1 MSPAATPP
9 ALAPVPSAT
18 TAGVLPGPA
27 PVRDGRPP
35 PGLVLSQDERIAL
48 ADARRAAAMSYQQLT
63 RTIRAAA
70 AGLARRGVRPDDVV
84 GLHVADAVSFSIG
97 SLAVRAAGAVP
108 FPVGPGAATGAAAQ
122 EVAGEPSAQLAAI
135 DVRILVTSAALA
147 SEAADLAG
155 RSRVRQV
162 ICFGGGADG
171 APPGTMPFAGLLEHG
186 TMRPLPRGGSD
197 PALLCYPRGP
207 QGRRRPAWVSYRAL
221 AADVRRLA
229 GEAPVNGWGVVIA
242 APPCGDGRRYT
253 ALLDLAFTRE
263 ATVIASASADAGDLL
278 AVAREHV
285 AAAVIAPASAGLPD
299 GGSPRVINVPS

>member
-1 MSPAATPP
+1 MSPAATPS

-18 TAGVLPGPA
+18 TAGVLPGLTPG
-27 PVRDGRPP
+27 RDRRHP
-35 PGLVLSQDERIAL
+35 PGLVQSRDGRIAF
-48 ADARRAAAMSYQQLT
+48 ADARRGQAMSYQQLT

-70 AGLARRGVRPDDVV
+70 AGLARRGVRPGDVV

-108 FPVGPGAATGAAAQ
+108 FPVSPAAGTDAAAQ
-122 EVAGEPSAQLAAI
+122 EAAGEAAARLAAS
-135 DVRILVTSAALA
+135 DVRILLTSPALA
-147 SEAADLAG
+147 SEAAALADS
-155 RSRVRQV
+155 SRVRQV
-162 ICFGGGADG
+162 ICFGRGADSG
-171 APPGTMPFAGLLEHG
+171 PPGTMPFAGLLEYG
-186 TMRPLPRGGSD
+186 TMRPLRRGCND
-197 PALLCYPRGP
+197 PALLYFPRGP

-229 GEAPVNGWGVVIA
+229 GEAPVNGWDVVIA

-253 ALLDLAFTRE
+253 ALLDLAFIRR

-278 AVAREHV
+278 ATAREHL

-299 GGSPRVINVPS
+299 GGSLRAITVPS